1 MDYLSDDDRKCALF
15 WRCRLDFG
23 ARVGGIV
30 GLGQMLKIEPGVDL
44 RRGDADVA
52 QQFLHRAQVAAGLEQ
67 VAGERVTQHVRMHRR
82 AQTRLLA
89 ALTQALPDRLGAQAG
104 AVATYKQRGLNAA
117 SRSRWPRLG
126 QLQRL

>member
-30 GLGQMLKIEPGVDL
+30 RLGQVLKVEPGVDL

-52 QQFLHRAQVAAGLEQ
+52 EQFLHRAQVAAGLQQ
-67 VAGERVTQHVRMHRR
+67 VAGERMAQHVRMHRR
-82 AQTRLLA
+82 AQARLLA

-104 AVATYKQRGLNAA
+104 AVAPDKERGLNAA
-117 SRSRWPRLG
+117 IGPRWPRLW
-126 QLQRL
+126 QL